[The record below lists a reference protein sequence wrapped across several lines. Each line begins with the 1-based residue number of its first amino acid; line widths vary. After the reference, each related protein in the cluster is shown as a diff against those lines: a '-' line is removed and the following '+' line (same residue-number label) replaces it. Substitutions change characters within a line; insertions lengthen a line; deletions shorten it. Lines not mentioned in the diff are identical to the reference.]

1 MTRQI
6 DDSDQ
11 MGWLHNEERLALRSD
26 CLLRMMLVFGGE
38 LSSDGGLVHSTKG
51 IYGACHDYVSHGNK
65 DAGGI
70 IAYYQANI
78 ETYNPT
84 EDRAADL

>member
-11 MGWLHNEERLALRSD
+11 MAWLHSEERLALRSD

-38 LSSDGGLVHSTKG
+38 LSANGEPVHSTKG
-51 IYGACHDYVSHGNK
+51 IYGACHDYISHGNK

-70 IAYYQANI
+70 IAYYLSNL

-84 EDRAADL
+84 GD